1 MKKEKLEAAQ
11 KILDKINSL
20 ERTIS
25 NMEALLSGTIT
36 GAKVV
41 GARPGKFNSPVEV
54 RLTNYDKLRE
64 LMKGQME
71 EDRVEL
77 DKLHK
82 EFASV

>member
-1 MKKEKLEAAQ
+1 MKKENLELAQ
-11 KILDKINSL
+11 KIMAKINGL

-25 NMEALLSGTIT
+25 NFEALLSGTIKEV
-36 GAKVV
+36 KVI

-54 RLTNYDKLRE
+54 RLTNHDKLRK
-64 LMKGQME
+64 LMGEQLE

-77 DKLHK
+77 DKLYK